1 MRIGPSVQ
9 GSTKTEP
16 MRSAD
21 FLALA
26 SSYVGAINRGAVPTI
41 TDAWTEII
49 EGQARQAI
57 VKAVKHYQKEVKS
70 YIQMNSGDQGQRL
83 MVDLNELKAFNKK
96 LRGQT
101 MDFLEKV
108 LAKNPKIV
116 SPSSQEK
123 LRAQLDGQVS
133 DVWEGV
139 KGKILAEQERQAR
152 DTMAELYRERILQ
165 KSYGA
170 EDL

>member
-1 MRIGPSVQ
+1 
-9 GSTKTEP
+9 

-21 FLALA
+21 FLTLA
-26 SSYVGAINRGAVPTI
+26 STYVAAINRGAVPTI
-41 TDAWTEII
+41 TDAWTEIV

-57 VKAVKHYQKEVKS
+57 AKAVKHYQKEVKS
-70 YIQMNSGDQGQRL
+70 YIQMNSGERL

-116 SPSSQEK
+116 SPSS
-123 LRAQLDGQVS
+123 
-133 DVWEGV
+133 
-139 KGKILAEQERQAR
+139 
-152 DTMAELYRERILQ
+152 
-165 KSYGA
+165 
-170 EDL
+170 

>member
-1 MRIGPSVQ
+1 
-9 GSTKTEP
+9 
-16 MRSAD
+16 MRSSEV
-21 FLALA
+21 LTLA
-26 SSYVGAINRGAVPTI
+26 SSYVDAINRGAVPTI
-41 TDAWTEII
+41 TDAWTEIV

-57 VKAVKHYQKEVKS
+57 AKAVKHYQKEVKS
-70 YIQMNSGDQGQRL
+70 YIQMNSGQVGDQGQR
-83 MVDLNELKAFNKK
+83 MMIDLNELKAFNKK

-101 MDFLEKV
+101 MDILEKV

-123 LRAQLDGQVS
+123 LHAQLEGQVS

-152 DTMAELYRERILQ
+152 DTMAELYRERIL
-165 KSYGA
+165 
-170 EDL
+170 

>member
-1 MRIGPSVQ
+1 
-9 GSTKTEP
+9 

-26 SSYVGAINRGAVPTI
+26 SSYVTAINRGAVPTI

-101 MDFLEKV
+101 MDILEKV

-123 LRAQLDGQVS
+123 LRALLEGQVS

>member
-1 MRIGPSVQ
+1 
-9 GSTKTEP
+9 

-26 SSYVGAINRGAVPTI
+26 SSYVTAINRGAVPTI

-101 MDFLEKV
+101 MDILEKV

-123 LRAQLDGQVS
+123 LRA
-133 DVWEGV
+133 
-139 KGKILAEQERQAR
+139 
-152 DTMAELYRERILQ
+152 
-165 KSYGA
+165 
-170 EDL
+170 